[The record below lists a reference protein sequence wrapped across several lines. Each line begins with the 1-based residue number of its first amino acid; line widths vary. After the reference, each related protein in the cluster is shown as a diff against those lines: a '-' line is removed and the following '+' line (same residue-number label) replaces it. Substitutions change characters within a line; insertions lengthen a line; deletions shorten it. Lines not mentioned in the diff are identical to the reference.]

1 MKALHTLV
9 AFNRGLV
16 SRLALARIDIAR
28 IGLSAERMVNWMPRV
43 LGSMMLRPGL
53 KWLHST
59 RSDAAVVHLPF
70 VFATDDSALIELTD
84 SAMRVVISDAV
95 VTRVAVSSAVTN
107 GTFNTDVTG
116 WTDSDEAGGTSA
128 WLTGGYLSL
137 TGDGT
142 NEARRDQ
149 QITVAAGDQ
158 NKEHALAIHVQR
170 GTLIL
175 SVGSSAGGGQYW
187 DRVALRQG
195 YHSIAFT
202 PTGNFHIRLAASAVA
217 PVLVDSIIVEASGAM
232 VVTTPWAAANLQDV
246 RFEQSGDVVFVAC
259 PGHQQ
264 RRIERQG
271 TRSWSVV
278 NYLANGPWRAQNLT
292 TITITPSG
300 LTGAITL
307 TASKALFDAGHV
319 GSGFRLQSTG
329 QTVTATLTGEDQFTS
344 TIRVSGTGTGRD
356 FGLTINGTFTATITL
371 QRSLGEPGTWT
382 DVDNLTIPVAQTR
395 NDSLDNQIAYYRLGI
410 KAGNYTSGSASVA
423 LTYAAGSIL
432 GVARVTA
439 FTSATVV
446 TADVEVALGAATAT
460 STWWEGAWS
469 DYRGWPTAVTLHD
482 GRMFW
487 AGKDRIDGSVSDDF
501 ANYDDEVE
509 GDSGPIFRNLGA
521 GPVDTINWLLSL
533 PQLLIG
539 TQGTELVAKAS
550 SLEEPLTPSAFSLK
564 PVSSIGSS
572 NVRALKLDASGV
584 YVGRGG
590 SRVYELAFDAA
601 GYNYAS
607 NDLTGLVPDV
617 GEPSLVRVAVQR
629 LPDTRIHCVRSD
641 GTAAVLIFDRFEKVT
656 CWTEVE
662 TDGNIE
668 DVVVLPGDVEDSVYY
683 VVKRTINSLTKRYTE
698 KWALESEARGA
709 AMTILV
715 DSALTYSGAS
725 TATITGLSHLEGETV
740 FAWGNSKDLGS
751 YTVASGSITL
761 SEAVTQAYIG
771 LEYTAQWKSAKL
783 AVASQA
789 QAPLTQRKRIDHL
802 GLILAD
808 THALGLRYGQS
819 FDALDDLP
827 LYDKGALVGADTIH
841 EAFDSDSVEV
851 NGTWDTD
858 ARLCLEA
865 SSPRPCT
872 VLACVIGMA
881 GHDK

>member
-1 MKALHTLV
+1 MKALHTLT
-9 AFNRGLV
+9 AFNRGIV
-16 SRLALARIDIAR
+16 SRLALARTDIAR

-43 LGSMMLRPGL
+43 MGSMMLRPGL

-59 RSDAAVVHLPF
+59 RSDAAAAHVPF
-70 VFATDDSALIELTD
+70 VFATDDTALIELTD
-84 SAMRVVISDAV
+84 SAMRVVIDDAV
-95 VTRVAVSSAVTN
+95 VTRVAVSSAITN
-107 GTFNTDVTG
+107 GGFGSDVTG
-116 WTDSDEAGGTSA
+116 WTDSDEVGGTSA
-128 WLTGGYLSL
+128 WATGGYLSL
-137 TGDGT
+137 LGDGT

-149 QITVAAGDQ
+149 QVTVAAGDQ

-170 GTLIL
+170 GTLVL
-175 SVGSSAGGGQYW
+175 SVGSSSGGGQYW
-187 DRVALRQG
+187 NRVFLRQG

-202 PTGNFHIRLAASAVA
+202 PTGNFHIRLASSALA
-217 PVLVDSIIVEASGAM
+217 PVLVDSIAIEAAGAM
-232 VVTTPWAAANLQDV
+232 TITTPWASSNLQDV
-246 RFEQSGDVVFVAC
+246 RFEQSGDIVFVAC
-259 PGHQQ
+259 SDHQQ

-271 TRSWSVV
+271 ARSWSVV
-278 NYLANGPWRAQNLT
+278 NYLANGPWRSQNLT
-292 TITITPSG
+292 TTTITPSG

-319 GSGFRLQSTG
+319 GAGFRLQSTG
-329 QTVTATLTGEDQFTS
+329 QNVATTVTAEDQFTNS
-344 TIRVSGTGTGRD
+344 IRVTGIGAGRT
-356 FGLTINGTFTATITL
+356 FGVAITGTFTATITL
-371 QRSLGEPGTWT
+371 QRSLGAPGDWV
-382 DVDNLTIPVAQTR
+382 DVLTQPAPNTFTY
-395 NDSLDNQIAYYRLGI
+395 NDALDNQIAYYRIGV
-410 KAGNYTSGSASVA
+410 KAGGFTSGSIDLS

-432 GVARVTA
+432 GVVRVTG

-446 TADVEVALGAATAT
+446 SADVEVALGAATAT

-469 DYRGWPTAVTLHD
+469 DYRGWPTAVALHD

-521 GPVDTINWLLSL
+521 GPVDTVNWLMSL

-539 TQGTELVAKAS
+539 AQGSEQVAKAS

-590 SRVYELAFDAA
+590 SRVYEIAFDAA

-607 NDLTGLVPDV
+607 SDLTGLAPEV
-617 GEPSLVRVAVQR
+617 GEPSIVRVAVQR
-629 LPDTRIHCVRSD
+629 LPDTRIHCIRSD
-641 GTAAVLIFDRFEKVT
+641 GTVAVLVFDRFEKVT
-656 CWTEVE
+656 CWLEVE
-662 TDGNIE
+662 TDGLIE
-668 DVVVLPGDVEDSVYY
+668 DAVVLPGAIEDSVYY
-683 VVKRTINSLTKRYTE
+683 VVQRTINGNAKRYTE
-698 KWALESEARGA
+698 KWALESESRGGA
-709 AMTILV
+709 TTILM
-715 DSALTYSGAS
+715 DSALTYSGVS
-725 TATITGLSHLEGETV
+725 TDTITGLDHLEGETV
-740 FAWGNSKDLGS
+740 LVWGNTKDLGS

-761 SEAVTQAYIG
+761 TEAVTLAYIG

-808 THALGLRYGQS
+808 THAQGLRYGQDFS
-819 FDALDDLP
+819 NLDDLP

-841 EAFDSDSVEV
+841 SELDSDSVEL